1 MLPQTTSNYPYLIET
16 SKKQIQKYS
25 KVEADNEA
33 VMLQQSGENVEVH
46 HRGSLLYK
54 LNGQFQGTFFP

>member
-1 MLPQTTSNYPYLIET
+1 MSPQTLNYPYLIET
-16 SKKQIQKYS
+16 RKKQIQKYS

-46 HRGSLLYK
+46 HRGFLLYK
-54 LNGQFQGTFFP
+54 LSGQFQGTLFP